1 MNDKNCITIVSG
13 TNRRDSHTFILARYI
28 LGYLEKKKIPVKLLD
43 LEEVPLAILGNS
55 SYTAENQTKELG
67 DIQDDY
73 FVESH
78 KFIFVVPE
86 YNGSI
91 PGVVKM
97 LLDAL
102 SVRKYEE
109 SFFHKKACLIGVAAG
124 RAGNLR
130 GMDHL
135 SDILNYLGVIVFPSK
150 FPVSRVFEI
159 LEGRELIKGEVME
172 TLNQLVDDF
181 LEF

>member
-1 MNDKNCITIVSG
+1 MNEKNCVTIISG
-13 TNRRDSHTFILARYI
+13 TNRRKSHSFILARYI
-28 LGYLEKKKIPVKLLD
+28 LNYLQKKGTPVKLLD
-43 LEEVPLAILGNS
+43 LEEVPLSILDNNT
-55 SYTAENQTKELG
+55 YTAENQIKELTE
-67 DIQDDY
+67 IQDNY
-73 FVESH
+73 FVGSS

-102 SVRKYEE
+102 SVRKYDE

-150 FPVSRVFEI
+150 LPVSRVFEI
-159 LEGRELIKGEVME
+159 LDGRELINGEVVE